1 MLQTIEAQIDG
12 DGHVQ
17 LNEPVH
23 LSEPHRAI
31 VTILEPLDK
40 PPSDALDFEADMEAF
55 AAGTE
60 HLPVCSGS
68 YSREEIYLDHD

>member
-1 MLQTIEAQIDG
+1 MLHTIEAKIDG

-40 PPSDALDFEADMEAF
+40 PPFDAPDFEADMEAF

-60 HLPVCSGS
+60 NSPAYSGS
-68 YSREEIYLDHD
+68 YSREEIYLDYD